1 MASQSD
7 SPVSSVGNGRVQAR
21 EELVATYKRLLQ
33 SYIDRR
39 PSGTRQ
45 KIAAALGTNKSFVS
59 QITSP
64 AYAVP
69 VPESHIDTIMAICHF
84 SAEERE
90 AFLSAY
96 ADAHPG
102 RSGRPDGGAA
112 KAEPSRRLQI
122 SVPVFGDAALQHEV
136 EDMIRAFADRVIRLA
151 RRSSD

>member
-1 MASQSD
+1 MASPTD
-7 SPVSSVGNGRVQAR
+7 PSPGQTGNGRIQAR
-21 EELVATYKRLLQ
+21 EELVAHYKRLLQ

-84 SAEERE
+84 SAEERD
-90 AFLSAY
+90 AFLRAY

-102 RSGRPDGGAA
+102 RSGSPEGGNA

-122 SVPVFGDAALQHEV
+122 SVPVFGDANLQHEV
-136 EDMIRAFADRVIRLA
+136 EDMIRAFADRVVRLA
-151 RRSSD
+151 RRRSD

>member
-1 MASQSD
+1 MASPSD
-7 SPVSSVGNGRVQAR
+7 TPQGPVGNGRIQGR
-21 EELVATYKRLLQ
+21 EELVAQYKRLLQ

-90 AFLSAY
+90 AFLRSY
-96 ADAHPG
+96 AEAHPG
-102 RSGRPDGGAA
+102 RSGKPDAAGAR
-112 KAEPSRRLQI
+112 AEPSRRLQI
-122 SVPVFGDAALQHEV
+122 SVPVFGDPQLQHEV
-136 EDMIRAFADRVIRLA
+136 EDMIRAFAERVVRLA
-151 RRSSD
+151 RRRSD